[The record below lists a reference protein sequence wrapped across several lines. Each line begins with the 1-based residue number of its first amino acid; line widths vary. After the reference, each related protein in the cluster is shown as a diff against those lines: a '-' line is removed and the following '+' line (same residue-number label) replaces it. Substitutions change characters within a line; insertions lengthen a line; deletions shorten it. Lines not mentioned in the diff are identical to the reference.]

1 MVLSSFESEL
11 DVLLI
16 PLLLS
21 SVVFTEPASIV
32 MLGEAVVELSAVRFT
47 LGTSTHSVISTTA
60 SARSKESIPLLL
72 REKWRVALMGEE
84 RFLAEYLED
93 CNKKKEMN
101 NSYFNVNRPKPFYF
115 NENIFNYPYFSLA
128 SVRPVTAY

>member
-21 SVVFTEPASIV
+21 SVVFTEPASTV
-32 MLGEAVVELSAVRFT
+32 MLGEAEVELSAVRFT

-72 REKWRVALMGEE
+72 REKCRVALMGEE
-84 RFLAEYLED
+84 RFLAEYLEND
-93 CNKKKEMN
+93 CNKK
-101 NSYFNVNRPKPFYF
+101 
-115 NENIFNYPYFSLA
+115 NENEQKLL
-128 SVRPVTAY
+128 